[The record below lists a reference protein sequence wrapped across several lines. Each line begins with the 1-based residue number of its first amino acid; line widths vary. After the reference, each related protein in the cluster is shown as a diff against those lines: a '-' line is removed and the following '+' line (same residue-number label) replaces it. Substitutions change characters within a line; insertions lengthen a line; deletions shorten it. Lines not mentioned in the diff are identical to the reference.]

1 MFNYSL
7 VVSARREAKKAIKT
21 GLCENFYK
29 ALNRAELAA
38 EVEGD
43 KRALRQLSACE
54 QAVRSGDSARIY
66 IEPVSSERQ
75 KTTLAALAA
84 KAKPVRKDGTV
95 VAD

>member
-1 MFNYSL
+1 MFDYSL

-21 GLCENFYK
+21 GVCGDFYK
-29 ALNRAELAA
+29 ALNRAEMVA

-66 IEPVSSERQ
+66 VEPVSSERR
-75 KTTLAALAA
+75 KMALAALAA
-84 KAKPVRKDGTV
+84 KAKPVRKDGTI